1 MKKITVKRLIY
12 SSNYHAL
19 WGEQLSSTVII
30 GDEEYDSNLSDDNIL
45 GTIREI
51 GKWDWAS
58 SYGNCLVRSD
68 GKMYVRVHTFYQY
81 QKSWYNLLSDSIKRI
96 LRI

>member
-1 MKKITVKRLIY
+1 MKKIAVKRLVY
-12 SSNYHAL
+12 SSNYHTL
-19 WGEQLSSTVII
+19 WGEQLSSAVAI
-30 GDEEYDSNLSDDNIL
+30 GGEEYDSNLSDDNIL
-45 GTIREI
+45 GSIREI

-68 GKMYVRVHTFYQY
+68 GKMYVRVHTFYHY
-81 QKSWYNLLSDSIKRI
+81 QKSWYNVLADNIKRI

>member
-1 MKKITVKRLIY
+1 MKKIKVKRLIY
-12 SSNYHAL
+12 SSNYHTL
-19 WGEQLSSTVII
+19 WEKQLSSAVAI
-30 GDEEYDSNLSDDNIL
+30 GGEEYDSNLSDYNIL

-51 GKWDWAS
+51 GKWDWTS

-68 GKMYVRVHTFYQY
+68 KKMYVRVHTFYRY
-81 QKSWYNLLSDSIKRI
+81 KKTWWDNFCDNIKRI